1 MNRAR
6 LFLCLALATASAAS
20 QAALQ
25 LPLLFSDDMV
35 LQRDRP
41 VHVWGWADPG
51 APVRAELD
59 GNTARAKA
67 GKDGRWDLTLPAHKA
82 GNGPYTLDIDSDGE
96 RVSIHNVAVGD
107 VWVASGQSNMEFT
120 VTDVNNAKAEIQ
132 AAGDPLL
139 RHFKVPKSW
148 AAEPAQHLAGG
159 DWKTTTPETVGG
171 FTAVGYFFARELRA
185 ETGIPIGLIHTS
197 WGGSRIEAWMDG
209 DALGL
214 DRNALDARLNAL
226 LEGQEKTLDTV
237 REKLKRWP
245 QSAGGIVDGK
255 AVWADPKL
263 DDNDW
268 VSIPVPML
276 WEQAGFEGMN
286 GVAWYRTTFE
296 LTAKEAA
303 KGVTLGLGQIDDSD
317 RTWVNGREVGGME
330 QSWNMTR
337 TYSVPPSALNA
348 GRNTIAVRVEDTGGG
363 GGIYGEPGLVYV
375 QVAGEKPRRLAEQWK
390 FKPDRVTLS
399 LDDRQN
405 QVETLLYNKMIH
417 PLQPYPIKG
426 VIWYQGESNA
436 DPASAFKYRDQFA
449 DMIRSWRHAW
459 GQGDFPFLW
468 VQLANFISGGD
479 TADSSPWAVL
489 RESQSAVLS
498 LPNTAQAV
506 IIDVGNPSDIH
517 PKDKQTVGH
526 RLALAALHDVYG
538 KKNIVYSG
546 PTLRDVRIDGD
557 KAVLRFDHV
566 GSGLAVRGGELK
578 GFTIAGEDKKFLPAQ
593 AEIKGNTVIVS
604 RKDIT
609 KPVAVRYAWSDNPEE
624 ANLINAESLP
634 ASPFRTDEPEKK

>member
-1 MNRAR
+1 MNKAR

-20 QAALQ
+20 QAALK

-51 APVRAELD
+51 APVRAAFD

-67 GKDGRWDLTLPAHKA
+67 GKDGRWELTLPAHKT
-82 GNGPYTLDIDSDGE
+82 GKGPYTLDIDSGDE

-107 VWVASGQSNMEFT
+107 VWVASGQSNMEFILA
-120 VTDVNNAKAEIQ
+120 DADNAKAVIP

-159 DWKTTTPETVGG
+159 DWKTTTPETVGES
-171 FTAVGYFFARELRA
+171 TAVGYFFARELRA

-214 DRNALDARLNAL
+214 DKKALDARLNAL
-226 LEGQEKTLDTV
+226 VQEQEKTLDTV

-263 DDNDW
+263 DDSDW
-268 VSIPVPML
+268 ASIPVPGL

-286 GVAWYRTTFE
+286 GIAWYRTTFE

-330 QSWNMTR
+330 QAWNMTR
-337 TYSVPPSALNA
+337 TYPVPPGALKA

-375 QVAGEKPRRLAEQWK
+375 QVAGEKPRRLAAQWK

-449 DMIRSWRHAW
+449 DMIRSWRDAW
-459 GQGDFPFLW
+459 GEGDFPFLW

-546 PTLRDVRIDGD
+546 PTLRDVRIDDG
-557 KAVLRFDHV
+557 KVTLRFDHV
-566 GSGLAVRGGELK
+566 GSGLAVRGGGELK
-578 GFTIAGEDKKFLPAQ
+578 GFAIAGEDKQFLPAR

-604 RKDIT
+604 RKDIS

-634 ASPFRTDEPEKK
+634 ASPFRTDEPGR